1 LQPGYADLSPLGYA
15 PPKKYDSHF
24 FFTVTSN
31 CKLKF
36 LLSSPLTNRK
46 INLLQAT
53 SINMI
58 DMVGIGPFVV
68 MPFVVAQFN
77 SGLFIWAWIFG
88 AFTALMD
95 AMIWSELGA
104 KYPLAGGTYNFH
116 RIAFGEKGG
125 KLMSFL
131 YVWQTSLQ
139 APLVVASAAIGF
151 AQYLTYIVPLELW
164 QQKIVSGGL
173 VLLVFLLLY
182 RKIETIGKIS
192 VAMGG
197 IVVLTIIWIII
208 SGLSHQQQNIKLLP
222 AGTESFFTLA
232 FWAAIGQ
239 ASVKTVYA
247 YLGYYNVCHLGGE
260 IKNPGKN
267 IPRSIFISIAGIA
280 TLYLLMNISVMGVMP
295 WQSIKEGDSYLVSS
309 FMEQLY
315 GHQAGVIVTILILC
329 IAFSSLFAVVLGYSR
344 VPYAAAVDGN
354 FFKPFARLHP
364 TKNFPYISLIVL
376 CALGFLFSLFMRLG
390 DVISSILAMR
400 IIIQFIGQGVGVML
414 LRKKTGTKDLPFSMW
429 LFPLPVIISIAIWV
443 FLFLS
448 TKWFALWGSLIA
460 IAGMIVFYLVEKN
473 RKDSLT

>member
-1 LQPGYADLSPLGYA
+1 MSI
-15 PPKKYDSHF
+15 
-24 FFTVTSN
+24 
-31 CKLKF
+31 
-36 LLSSPLTNRK
+36 PLTNRK
-46 INLLQAT
+46 INLVQAT

-88 AFTALMD
+88 SFTAFMD

-116 RIAFGEKGG
+116 RIAFGKKGG
-125 KLMSFL
+125 RLMSFL
-131 YVWQTSLQ
+131 FVWQTSIQ
-139 APLVVASAAIGF
+139 APLVVASASIGF
-151 AQYLTYIVPLELW
+151 AQYLTYIVPMDLW

-173 VLLVFLLLY
+173 VILAFLLLY

-192 VAMGG
+192 VIMGT
-197 IVVLTIIWIII
+197 IVILTITWIII
-208 SGLSHQQQNIKLLP
+208 SGLMNQQQTIKLIP
-222 AGTESFFTLA
+222 SGNESFFSLA
-232 FWAAIGQ
+232 FWAAIGH

-267 IPRSIFISIAGIA
+267 IPRSIFISIIGIS

-295 WQSIKEGDSYLVSS
+295 WQSVNADDRYIASS
-309 FMEQLY
+309 FIQHLY
-315 GHQAGVIVTILILC
+315 GNTAGIIVTVLILC

-354 FFKPFARLHP
+354 FFKPFSKLHP

-376 CALGFLFSLFMRLG
+376 CALGFVFSLLFKLSE
-390 DVISSILAMR
+390 VISSILAMR
-400 IIIQFIGQGVGVML
+400 IIVQFIAQGVGVSL
-414 LRKKTGTKDLPFSMW
+414 LRKRIGTKDLPFKMW
-429 LFPLPVIISIAIWV
+429 LFPLPVILSIAIWI
-443 FLFLS
+443 FLFIS
-448 TKWFALWGSLIA
+448 TGWFALWGSLIA
-460 IAGMIVFYLVEKN
+460 VVGVIVYFIINNITAEN
-473 RKDSLT
+473 NQ

>member
-1 LQPGYADLSPLGYA
+1 MSI
-15 PPKKYDSHF
+15 
-24 FFTVTSN
+24 
-31 CKLKF
+31 
-36 LLSSPLTNRK
+36 PLTNRK

-77 SGLFIWAWIFG
+77 NGLFIWAWIFG
-88 AFTALMD
+88 AFTAFMD

-116 RIAFGEKGG
+116 RIAFGERGG

-131 YVWQTSLQ
+131 FVWQTSIQ
-139 APLVVASAAIGF
+139 APLVVASASIGF
-151 AQYLTYIVPLELW
+151 AQYLTYIVPLDIW

-173 VLLVFLLLY
+173 VMLVFILLY

-192 VAMGG
+192 VVMGT

-208 SGLSHQQQNIKLLP
+208 SGLLNQQHPVKLIP
-222 AGTESFFTLA
+222 TGKESFFTYA
-232 FWAAIGQ
+232 FWAAVGQ

-267 IPRSIFISIAGIA
+267 IPRSIFISVFGIA

-295 WQSIKEGDSYLVSS
+295 WELVKADDKYLVSS
-309 FMEQLY
+309 FMQQLY
-315 GHQAGVIVTILILC
+315 GTNAGIIVTVLILC

-354 FFKPFARLHP
+354 FFKPFAKLHP

-376 CALGFLFSLFMRLG
+376 CTLGFIFSLLFKLAE
-390 DVISSILAMR
+390 VISSILAMR
-400 IIIQFIGQGVGVML
+400 IVIQFIGQAVGVVM
-414 LRKKTGTKDLPFSMW
+414 LRKRFGEKDLPFKMM
-429 LFPLPVIISIAIWV
+429 LFPLPVILSIVIWA
-443 FLFLS
+443 FLFVS
-448 TKWFALWGSLIA
+448 TGWFALWGSLIA
-460 IAGMIVFYLVEKN
+460 LCGVGVYFFTSRLKKSE
-473 RKDSLT
+473 

>member
-1 LQPGYADLSPLGYA
+1 MSTLQ
-15 PPKKYDSHF
+15 
-24 FFTVTSN
+24 
-31 CKLKF
+31 
-36 LLSSPLTNRK
+36 TNRK

-68 MPFVVAQFN
+68 MPFVVAQFD

-88 AFTALMD
+88 AFTAFMD

-131 YVWQTSLQ
+131 YVWQTSIQ

-151 AQYLTYIVPLELW
+151 AQYLTYIVPLDFW

-173 VLLVFLLLY
+173 VILVFLLLY

-192 VAMGG
+192 VVMGS
-197 IVVLTIIWIII
+197 IVVLTIIWIIV
-208 SGLSHQQQNIKLLP
+208 SGFIGQQQPVKILP
-222 AGTESFFTLA
+222 TENESFFTLA

-267 IPRSIFISIAGIA
+267 IPRSIFISIIGIS
-280 TLYLLMNISVMGVMP
+280 TLYLLMNISVMGVIP
-295 WQSIKEGDSYLVSS
+295 WQVVKSDDKYLVST
-309 FMEQLY
+309 FMQLIY
-315 GHQAGVIVTILILC
+315 GHQAGIVVTVLILC

-364 TKNFPYISLIVL
+364 TKNFPYVSLIVL
-376 CALGFLFSLFMRLG
+376 CALGFIFSLFMRLG
-390 DVISSILAMR
+390 EVISSILAMR
-400 IIIQFIGQGVGVML
+400 IIVQFIGQGVGVSL
-414 LRKKTGTKDLPFSMW
+414 LRKKFGKEGLPFKMW
-429 LFPLPVIISIAIWV
+429 LFPLPVIISIAIWI
-443 FLFLS
+443 FLFIS
-448 TKWFALWGSLIA
+448 TRWFALWGSLIA
-460 IAGMIVFYLVEKN
+460 MVGVFVYFIKNKVTTEKQN
-473 RKDSLT
+473 R

>member
-1 LQPGYADLSPLGYA
+1 MSI
-15 PPKKYDSHF
+15 
-24 FFTVTSN
+24 
-31 CKLKF
+31 
-36 LLSSPLTNRK
+36 PLTNRK

-77 SGLFIWAWIFG
+77 NGLFIWAWIFG
-88 AFTALMD
+88 AFTAFMD

-116 RIAFGEKGG
+116 RIAFGERGG

-131 YVWQTSLQ
+131 FVWQTSIQ
-139 APLVVASAAIGF
+139 APLVVASASIGF
-151 AQYLTYIVPLELW
+151 AQYLTYIVPLDIW

-173 VLLVFLLLY
+173 VMLVFILLY

-192 VAMGG
+192 VVMGT

-208 SGLSHQQQNIKLLP
+208 SGLLNQQHPVKLIP
-222 AGTESFFTLA
+222 TGKESFFTYA
-232 FWAAIGQ
+232 FWAAVGQ

-267 IPRSIFISIAGIA
+267 FPRSIFISVFGIA

-295 WQSIKEGDSYLVSS
+295 WELVKADDKYLVSS
-309 FMEQLY
+309 FMQQLY
-315 GHQAGVIVTILILC
+315 GTKAGVLVTILILC

-354 FFKPFARLHP
+354 FFKPFAKLHP

-376 CALGFLFSLFMRLG
+376 CTLGFIFSLLFKLAE
-390 DVISSILAMR
+390 VISSILAMR
-400 IIIQFIGQGVGVML
+400 IVIQFIGQAVGVVM
-414 LRKKTGTKDLPFSMW
+414 LRKRFGEKDLPFKMM
-429 LFPLPVIISIAIWV
+429 LFPLPVILSIVIWI
-443 FLFLS
+443 FLFVS
-448 TKWFALWGSLIA
+448 TGWFALWGSLIA
-460 IAGMIVFYLVEKN
+460 LCGVGVYFFTSRLKKSE
-473 RKDSLT
+473 